1 MATAVGGPR
10 SALMDRLINK
20 SAAVRSEATIQSDV
34 RILLLD
40 PSLGLAEHDLD
51 VDLETPAGHGRRID
65 IEVGCTV
72 IEVKR
77 SLAAPA
83 AITAAREQLAGYVTT
98 RSSEMGQR
106 YVGILTDGQ
115 LWIAYHEVD
124 GDLREATQITTD
136 PGDGGAEELLRWL
149 EGVLATRRAIR
160 PTPIEIAE
168 RLGATSSSH
177 ALDYSTLA
185 AIYADG
191 KDLPT
196 VRLKREL
203 WVKLLRGALGTQFTD
218 SDELF
223 LEHTLLVNSAE
234 IIAHLVL
241 GLRAEDLAPATLLSG
256 DQFAV
261 AGLHGVVDRDFFDWV
276 LEVPGGEGYIASLAR
291 RLARFDWSAVEHDVL
306 KVLYESVISA
316 ETRKALGEYYTPDW
330 LANRIVSQVVTDPL
344 RQRVLDPS
352 CGSGTFLFYAVRR
365 FLAAADASGVT
376 LADAMAQVSSQVMGI
391 DLHPVAVALA
401 RVTYLLAL
409 GRERLNAPERGSLS
423 VPVYLG
429 DSLGWDQRD
438 DLLTVDYLVIP
449 TDTGDQLL
457 SGELRFADHLLA
469 NSASFD
475 DLVQALVDESGR
487 AAGKKINRLSEGTV
501 RRLAL
506 DAADLPDLNANFAR
520 LKELHEA
527 GRNHIWSYYIR
538 NAARPAWLARDENRV
553 DVLVGNPP
561 WLSYRY
567 MTAAMQQRFKSLAT
581 DRGFWHNETTATHQ
595 DLAGLF
601 IARAVERYLKTGGR
615 LAFVVP
621 NSVVDREYWA
631 GFRRGQF
638 DGANVAFTPS
648 WDLRR
653 IRPHLFPRS
662 SAVVFGT
669 RATSAQS
676 MPTTALIWT
685 GRAPHR
691 HAHVDAAAQLRQH
704 VGQLSVGSEDDERSP
719 YTKRFSNGAN
729 LFPRVLFRIE
739 DAPSTSLG
747 VPAGRIAVQSKR
759 SASEKQPWKGLPA
772 LTGVVESEFVWPTL
786 LGEQIVPFHMR
797 TPEQFVIPLTRA
809 GDILDGEHTKI
820 DGYPGLATWT
830 RAAETVWTTHGD
842 SKMTL
847 TDQIDHM
854 RKLTQQLPIPP
865 LRVAYTASGMH
876 VSAAL
881 VTDGA
886 AVIEHKLYW
895 AAVSSAS
902 EGHYLVGILNAPS
915 LTELVR
921 PLMSYG
927 KDERDI
933 DKTVWKLPI
942 PTYDPDDPVH
952 TEISQ
957 LSSDLATEVGQMTF
971 RSTNFVTIR
980 RDIRKHLTTSMA
992 GQRLDSLVSALLGV
1006 VDDPAPD
1013 ITVDLTF
1020 PAPTTTRLIRTISA
1034 APVPDVDIEIDVDC
1048 EFDSAGKVYLWG
1060 ALLTTPTAEPTYHA
1074 FGSPTADLDEKA
1086 LAAQFLHWLTDQ
1098 LTPIDGRTT
1107 RWFHYGSTEPR
1118 QLHRILGPAAQHILD
1133 LGIDV
1138 LDDVI
1143 RPDFYGPT
1151 GYGLKHLAPAAGAHW
1166 RSDGATG
1173 ADTYAWI
1180 DAARQGDT
1188 TAWDTLTAYNEDDV
1202 RALRALRMAI
1212 EQISEP
1218 GSTLE
1223 LTLLPTPHVEARP
1236 VQTPTHR

>member
-1 MATAVGGPR
+1 MPTVVGGPR
-10 SALMDRLINK
+10 AALMDRLLNK
-20 SAAVRSEATIQSDV
+20 AGAVRSEATIQSDV

-40 PSLGLAEHDLD
+40 PSLGLAEQDLD

-77 SLAAPA
+77 TLTAPA
-83 AITAAREQLAGYVTT
+83 AITAAREQLTGYVTT
-98 RSSEMGQR
+98 RTIEMGQR
-106 YVGILTDGQ
+106 YVGVLTDGR

-124 GDLREATQITTD
+124 GDLREATQITTGA
-136 PGDGGAEELLRWL
+136 GDAAAEELLRWL

-160 PTPIEIAE
+160 PTPTEIAK

-203 WVKLLRGALGTQFTD
+203 WVKLLRGALGTQFTA

-276 LEVPGGEGYIASLAR
+276 LEVPGGDGYIAALAR
-291 RLARFDWSAVEHDVL
+291 RLSRFDWSAVEHDVL

-344 RQRVLDPS
+344 NQRVLDPS

-365 FLAAADASGVT
+365 FLAAADASEVS
-376 LADAMAQVSSQVMGI
+376 LSDAMSQVSSQVIGI

-506 DAADLPDLNANFAR
+506 NPADLPDLNANFVR

-527 GRNHIWSYYIR
+527 GRDHIWSYYIR
-538 NAARPAWLARDENRV
+538 NVARPAWLGRDENRV
-553 DVLVGNPP
+553 EVLVGNPP

-567 MTAAMQQRFKSLAT
+567 MTPAMQQRFKSLAT

-638 DGANVAFTPS
+638 DGANVTFTPS

-669 RATSAQS
+669 RAKTAQP
-676 MPTTALIWT
+676 MPTDALIWT

-691 HAHVDAAAQLRQH
+691 HAHVDTAAQLRQH
-704 VGQLSVGSEDDERSP
+704 VDQLSVGSEDDERSP
-719 YTKRFSNGAN
+719 YAIRFSQGAN
-729 LFPRVLFRIE
+729 LVPRLMFRVE
-739 DAPSTSLG
+739 AAPTTGLG

-759 SASEKQPWKGLPA
+759 SASEKKPWKGLPS
-772 LTGVVESEFVWPTL
+772 LTGIVESEFVWPTL
-786 LGEQIVPFHMR
+786 LGEQIVPFHVR
-797 TPEQFVIPLTRA
+797 SPEKFVIPLTRT
-809 GDILDGEHTKI
+809 GDILDGEHPKI
-820 DGYPGLATWT
+820 DGYPGLAAWT
-830 RAAETVWTTHGD
+830 RTAEAVWTTHGD

-847 TDQIDHM
+847 AEQIDHM
-854 RKLTQQLPIPP
+854 RKLTQQLPVPP
-865 LRVAYTASGMH
+865 IRVAYAASGMH

-881 VTDGA
+881 VTESA
-886 AVIEHKLYW
+886 TVIEHALYW
-895 AAVSSAS
+895 AAVSTAS
-902 EGHYLVGILNAPS
+902 EGHYLVGILNTPS

-927 KDERDI
+927 KDERHI
-933 DKTVWKLPI
+933 DKAVWRLPI
-942 PTYDPDDPVH
+942 PTYDSADPVH

-957 LSSDLATEVGQMTF
+957 LSNDLATEIAQMSF
-971 RSTNFVTIR
+971 RSTNFVTVR
-980 RDIRKHLTTSMA
+980 RDIRKHLITSPA

-1006 VDDPAPD
+1006 DDDPAPP
-1013 ITVDLTF
+1013 TAVDLAL
-1020 PAPTTTRLIRTISA
+1020 PAPTTTRLIRTVA
-1034 APVPDVDIEIDVDC
+1034 TNPDADADTEIDIDC
-1048 EFDSAGKVYLWG
+1048 EFDSAGRVYLWG
-1060 ALLTTPTAEPTYHA
+1060 ALLATPTTEPTYRA
-1074 FGSPTADLDEKA
+1074 FGSSDANLDEYA
-1086 LAAQFLHWLTDQ
+1086 LAAQFLDWLTDQ
-1098 LTPIDGRTT
+1098 LTTGEGHTA
-1107 RWFHYGSTEPR
+1107 RWFHYSPTERR
-1118 QLHRILGPAAQHILD
+1118 QLHRIFGPDVQHILD
-1133 LGIDV
+1133 LGTDV
-1138 LDDVI
+1138 LDDII
-1143 RPDFYGPT
+1143 RPNFYGPA
-1151 GYGLKHLAPAAGAHW
+1151 GYSLKQLAPAAGAHW
-1166 RSDGATG
+1166 RTEGATG

-1188 TAWDTLTAYNEDDV
+1188 TAWETLTAYNEDDV
-1202 RALRALRMAI
+1202 RALRALRTAI
-1212 EQISEP
+1212 ALISEP

-1223 LTLLPTPHVEARP
+1223 LAQSTADAPR
-1236 VQTPTHR
+1236 

>member
-1 MATAVGGPR
+1 
-10 SALMDRLINK
+10 
-20 SAAVRSEATIQSDV
+20 
-34 RILLLD
+34 
-40 PSLGLAEHDLD
+40 
-51 VDLETPAGHGRRID
+51 
-65 IEVGCTV
+65 
-72 IEVKR
+72 
-77 SLAAPA
+77 
-83 AITAAREQLAGYVTT
+83 
-98 RSSEMGQR
+98 MGQR
-106 YVGILTDGQ
+106 YVGILTDGR
-115 LWIAYHEVD
+115 LWLAYHEVD
-124 GDLREATQITTD
+124 GELREATQISTALGNT
-136 PGDGGAEELLRWL
+136 GAEELLRWL

-160 PTPIEIAE
+160 PTPTEIAE

-185 AIYADG
+185 VIYADG

-276 LEVPGGEGYIASLAR
+276 LEVPGGEGYVASLAR
-291 RLARFDWSAVEHDVL
+291 RLSRFDWSAVEHDVL

-316 ETRKALGEYYTPDW
+316 QTRKALGEYYTPDW

-344 RQRVLDPS
+344 NQRVLDPS

-365 FLAAADASGVT
+365 FLAAADASGVS
-376 LADAMAQVSSQVMGI
+376 LSDAMAQVSSQVIGI

-409 GRERLNAPERGSLS
+409 GRERLNAPDRGSLS

-429 DSLGWDQRD
+429 DSLGWRPE
-438 DLLTVDYLVIP
+438 DLLTLDYLVIP
-449 TDTGDQLL
+449 TDTGEHLI
-457 SGELRFADHLLA
+457 SGELRFPNNLLA
-469 NSASFD
+469 NSANFD
-475 DLVQALVDESGR
+475 GIIQALVDESGR
-487 AAGKKINRLSEGTV
+487 AAGKKTSKLSEGTV
-501 RRLAL
+501 RLLVIRPE
-506 DAADLPDLNANFAR
+506 DLPDLNANFLR

-567 MTAAMQQRFKSLAT
+567 MTPDMQKRFKSLAT

-601 IARAVERYLKTGGR
+601 IARAVERYLKTGGS

-621 NSVVDREYWA
+621 NPVVDREYWA
-631 GFRRGQF
+631 GFRRGEF
-638 DGANVAFTPS
+638 DGAHVAFTAS

-669 RATSAQS
+669 RVLAAEK

-691 HAHVDAAAQLRQH
+691 HAHVDTATQLRQH
-704 VGQLSVGSEDDERSP
+704 VGELSVGSEDDERSP
-719 YTKRFSNGAN
+719 YAVRFSQGAN
-729 LFPRVLFRIE
+729 LVPRLMFRIE
-739 DAPSTSLG
+739 AAPTTGLG

-759 SASEKQPWKGLPA
+759 SASEKKPWKGLPA
-772 LTGVVESEFVWPTL
+772 LTGIVESEFVWPTL

-797 TPEQFVIPLTRA
+797 TPEQFVIPLTRT
-809 GDILDGEHTKI
+809 GDILNGEHPKI
-820 DGYPGLATWT
+820 DAYPGLAAWT
-830 RAAETVWTTHGD
+830 RTAEDVWTTQGD

-847 TDQIDHM
+847 AEQIDHI
-854 RKLTQQLPIPP
+854 RKLTQQLPVPP
-865 LRVAYTASGMH
+865 VRVVYAASGMH

-881 VTDGA
+881 VTDSA
-886 AVIEHKLYW
+886 VVIEHAVYW
-895 AAVSSAS
+895 AAVSTAG
-902 EGHYLVGILNAPS
+902 EGHYLVGILNTPS

-927 KDERDI
+927 KDERHI
-933 DKTVWKLPI
+933 DKAVWKLPI
-942 PTYDPDDPVH
+942 PTYDPADPVH

-957 LSSDLATEVGQMTF
+957 LSRDLVTEIGQMTF
-971 RSTNFVTIR
+971 RSSNFVTIR
-980 RDIRKHLTTSMA
+980 REIRKHLTTGLA

-1006 VDDPAPD
+1006 DDTASP
-1013 ITVDLTF
+1013 IVVDLAF
-1020 PAPTTTRLIRTISA
+1020 PVPTATRLIRTINA
-1034 APVPDVDIEIDVDC
+1034 NPIPDADIEIDIDC
-1048 EFDSAGKVYLWG
+1048 EFDSAGRVYLWG
-1060 ALLTTPTAEPTYHA
+1060 ALLTTPTTEPTYHA
-1074 FGSPTADLDEKA
+1074 FGSPEADLDENA
-1086 LAAQFLHWLTDQ
+1086 LAAQFLDWLTDQ
-1098 LTPIDGRTT
+1098 LTAEGHTA
-1107 RWFHYGSTEPR
+1107 RWFHYGPTERR
-1118 QLHRILGPAAQHILD
+1118 QLHRILGSAAQHILD
-1133 LGIDV
+1133 LGTDI
-1138 LDDVI
+1138 LDDII

-1151 GYGLKHLAPAAGAHW
+1151 GYSLKQLAPAAGAHW
-1166 RSDGATG
+1166 RTDGATG

-1188 TAWDTLTAYNEDDV
+1188 TVWDTLTAYNEDDV
-1202 RALRALRMAI
+1202 RALRALRTAI
-1212 EQISEP
+1212 GQINEP

-1223 LTLLPTPHVEARP
+1223 LTQPTADATR
-1236 VQTPTHR
+1236 

>member
-1 MATAVGGPR
+1 MATAVGGAR
-10 SALMDRLINK
+10 GALMDRLINK
-20 SAAVRSEATIQSDV
+20 SDAVRSEATIQSDV
-34 RILLLD
+34 RMVLLD
-40 PSLGLAEHDLD
+40 PELGLAEQDLD

-65 IEVGCTV
+65 VEVGCTV

-83 AITAAREQLAGYVTT
+83 AIAAARQQLAGYVTT

-106 YVGILTDGQ
+106 YVGILTDGR
-115 LWIAYHEVD
+115 LWMAYHEVD
-124 GDLREATQITTD
+124 GELREATQISTAS
-136 PGDGGAEELLRWL
+136 GDAGAEELLRWL
-149 EGVLATRRAIR
+149 EGVLATRRAIV

-168 RLGATSSSH
+168 RLGAMSSSH

-185 AIYADG
+185 AIYTVG

-276 LEVPGGEGYIASLAR
+276 LEVPGGEGYVASLAR
-291 RLARFDWSAVEHDVL
+291 RLSRFDWSAVEHDVL

-316 ETRKALGEYYTPDW
+316 QTRKALGEYYTPDW
-330 LANRIVSQVVTDPL
+330 LANRIVSQTVTDPL
-344 RQRVLDPS
+344 NQRVLDPS

-365 FLAAADASGVT
+365 FLAAADASGVS
-376 LADAMAQVSSQVMGI
+376 LADAMAQVSSQVIGI

-409 GRERLNAPERGSLS
+409 GRDRLNARERGSLS

-429 DSLGWDQRD
+429 DSLGWDQRE

-487 AAGKKINRLSEGTV
+487 AAGKKTNRLSEGTT

-506 DAADLPDLNANFAR
+506 DAADLPALNANFAR

-538 NAARPAWLARDENRV
+538 NAARPAWLGRDENRV

-567 MTAAMQQRFKSLAT
+567 MTTAMQQRFKSLAT
-581 DRGFWHNETTATHQ
+581 ERGFWHNETTATHQ

-601 IARAVERYLKTGGR
+601 IARAVERYLKTGGSF
-615 LAFVVP
+615 AFVVP
-621 NSVVDREYWA
+621 NSVVDREYWS

-638 DGANVAFTPS
+638 DGAHVAFSPS

-669 RATSAQS
+669 RTATAQP
-676 MPTTALIWT
+676 MPTTALVWT

-691 HAHVDAAAQLRQH
+691 HAHVETATQLRQH
-704 VGQLSVGSEDDERSP
+704 LGELSVGSEDDERSP
-719 YTKRFSNGAN
+719 YAARFSNGAN
-729 LFPRVLFRIE
+729 LYPRLLFRVE
-739 DAPSTSLG
+739 DAPSTGLG
-747 VPAGRIAVQSKR
+747 VPAGRVNVRSKR
-759 SASEKQPWKGLPA
+759 SATEKAPWKDAPE
-772 LTGVVESEFVWPTL
+772 LTGIVESEFVWPTL
-786 LGEQIVPFHMR
+786 LGEQIVPFR
-797 TPEQFVIPLTRA
+797 VLPAERFVLPLTNT
-809 GDILDGEHTKI
+809 GQLFDGEDPKI
-820 DGYPGLATWT
+820 DAYPGLAAWT
-830 RAAETVWTTHGD
+830 RAAEERWNAHRQSPTA
-842 SKMTL
+842 L
-847 TDQIDHM
+847 TDEINRM
-854 RKLTQQLPIPP
+854 KKLTQQLPISRT
-865 LRVAYTASGMH
+865 RVAYAKAGMH
-876 VSAAL
+876 VAAAV
-881 VTDGA
+881 VTDRRQL
-886 AVIEHKLYW
+886 IENKLYW
-895 AAVSSAS
+895 TAVTSED
-902 EGHYLVGILNAPS
+902 EGHYLVGVLNAPR

-933 DKTVWKLPI
+933 DKAVWKLPI
-942 PTYDPDDPVH
+942 PTYDPDDPIH
-952 TEISQ
+952 AEIAQLAHQLADEIS
-957 LSSDLATEVGQMTF
+957 AMAF
-971 RSTNFVTIR
+971 RSANFVTIR
-980 RDIRKHLTTSMA
+980 RDIRKYLTSSPT
-992 GQRLDSLVSALLGV
+992 GQRLDTLVGALLGV
-1006 VDDPAPD
+1006 DDDPALPA
-1013 ITVDLTF
+1013 VDLAF
-1020 PAPTTTRLIRTISA
+1020 PAPTTTRLIRTANTQPLTTA
-1034 APVPDVDIEIDVDC
+1034 AVEIDVDC
-1048 EFDSAGKVYLWG
+1048 EFDSDGKVYLWG
-1060 ALLTTPTAEPTYHA
+1060 ALLSTPTTEPTYYA
-1074 FGSPTADLDEKA
+1074 FSSPASDFDEHA
-1086 LAAQFLHWLTDQ
+1086 LATEFLVWITGQ
-1098 LTPIDGRTT
+1098 LTTHDDTT
-1107 RWFHYGSTEPR
+1107 AFWFHYGSTEPR
-1118 QLHRILGPAAQHILD
+1118 QLRRILGPAAHDVLAR
-1133 LGIDV
+1133 GIDV
-1138 LDDVI
+1138 LTDAI
-1143 RPDFYGPT
+1143 RPDFYGPV
-1151 GYGLKHLAPAAGAHW
+1151 GYSLKHLAPAAGAHW
-1166 RSDGATG
+1166 RAAGATG

-1180 DAARQGDT
+1180 GAARAGDT
-1188 TAWDTLTAYNEDDV
+1188 AAWDTLTGYNEDDV
-1202 RALRALRMAI
+1202 RALRALRTAI
-1212 EQISEP
+1212 AGMDAP
-1218 GSTLE
+1218 GSTLDLAPASE
-1223 LTLLPTPHVEARP
+1223 
-1236 VQTPTHR
+1236 

>member
-1 MATAVGGPR
+1 MSGTRTA
-10 SALMDRLINK
+10 LIDRLINK
-20 SAAVRSEATIQSDV
+20 SEAVRSEATIQSDV
-34 RILLLD
+34 RMLLLD
-40 PSLGLAEHDLD
+40 PDLGLVERDLH

-65 IEVGCTV
+65 VEVGCTV

-77 SLAAPA
+77 SLATPS
-83 AITAAREQLAGYVTT
+83 AITAAREQLTAYVVS
-98 RSSEMGQR
+98 RSAEMGQR
-106 YVGILTDGQ
+106 YVGILTDGR
-115 LWIAYHEVD
+115 LWLAYHEVD
-124 GDLREATQITTD
+124 GQLRVATKITTA
-136 PGDGGAEELLRWL
+136 PGDAGAEELLGWL
-149 EGVLATRRAIR
+149 EGVLATRRSIR
-160 PTPIEIAE
+160 PTPNEIAE

-185 AIYADG
+185 AIYAAG

-203 WVKLLRGALGTQFTD
+203 WAKLLRGALGTQFAD

-291 RLARFDWSAVEHDVL
+291 RLSRFDWSAVEHDVL

-316 ETRKALGEYYTPDW
+316 QTRKALGEYYTPDW
-330 LANRIVSQVVTDPL
+330 LANRIISQVVTDPL
-344 RQRVLDPS
+344 NQRVLDPS

-365 FLAAADASGVT
+365 FLAAADTSGVS
-376 LADAMAQVSSQVMGI
+376 LADAMAKVSSQVIGI

-409 GRERLNAPERGSLS
+409 GRERLNASERGSLS

-429 DSLGWDQRD
+429 DSLGWDQRE

-457 SGELRFADHLLA
+457 SGELRFADHLLSDSA
-469 NSASFD
+469 NFD

-487 AAGKKINRLSEGTV
+487 AAGKKTNRLSEGTV

-506 DAADLPDLNANFAR
+506 DAAYLPDLNANFVR

-538 NAARPAWLARDENRV
+538 NVARPAWLGRDENRV
-553 DVLVGNPP
+553 DILVGNPP

-601 IARAVERYLKTGGR
+601 IARAVERYLKSGGSF
-615 LAFVVP
+615 AFVVP

-638 DGANVAFTPS
+638 DGAHVAFTPS

-669 RATSAQS
+669 RTAAAKQ
-676 MPTTALIWT
+676 MPKNALIWT

-691 HAHVDAAAQLRQH
+691 HAHVETATQLRQH
-704 VGQLSVGSEDDERSP
+704 VGELSVGSEDDERSP
-719 YTKRFSNGAN
+719 YAARFSNGAN
-729 LFPRVLFRIE
+729 LFPRLLFRVE
-739 DAPSTSLG
+739 DAPTTGLG
-747 VPAGRIAVQSKR
+747 VPAGRKAMQSKR
-759 SASEKQPWKGLPA
+759 SAAEKQPWKGLPA
-772 LTGVVESEFVWPTL
+772 LTGIVESEFVWPTV
-786 LGEQIVPFHMR
+786 LGEQIVPFQMR
-797 TPEQFVIPLTRA
+797 QPEQFVIPLTRA
-809 GDILDGEHTKI
+809 GEIFNGEHSKI
-820 DGYPGLATWT
+820 DAYPGLAAWT
-830 RAAETVWTTHGD
+830 RAAEHLWTTHGD

-847 TDQIDHM
+847 TEQIDHM
-854 RKLTQQLPIPP
+854 RKLTQQLPVPP
-865 LRVAYTASGMH
+865 VRVAYAASGMH

-881 VTDGA
+881 VTDRGA
-886 AVIEHKLYW
+886 LIEHAVYW
-895 AAVSSAS
+895 AAVNTTS
-902 EGHYLVGILNAPS
+902 EGHYLVGILNTPS

-927 KDERDI
+927 KDERHI
-933 DKTVWKLPI
+933 DKAVWKLPI
-942 PTYDPDDPVH
+942 PTYDPNDPLH
-952 TEISQ
+952 TEIAQ
-957 LSSDLATEVGQMTF
+957 LACELADEVGALTF

-980 RDIRKHLTTSMA
+980 RDIRKHLSASPA
-992 GQRLDSLVSALLGV
+992 GQRLDNLVGTLLGA
-1006 VDDPAPD
+1006 DDNAAPPA
-1013 ITVDLTF
+1013 VDLAF
-1020 PAPTTTRLIRTISA
+1020 PSPTATRLIRTANTNLLPA
-1034 APVPDVDIEIDVDC
+1034 AAVQIDVDC
-1048 EFDSAGKVYLWG
+1048 EFDRDGRVYLWG
-1060 ALLTTPTAEPTYHA
+1060 ALLSTPTTGPTYHA
-1074 FGSPTADLDEKA
+1074 FGSSSQEFDETA
-1086 LAAQFLHWLTDQ
+1086 LATEFLAWITEHLNAGDESVA
-1098 LTPIDGRTT
+1098 
-1107 RWFHYGSTEPR
+1107 RWFHYGSTEPW
-1118 QLHRILGPAAQHILD
+1118 QLRRILGPAAR
-1133 LGIDV
+1133 DV
-1138 LDDVI
+1138 LACGTDVLTDSI
-1143 RPDFYGPT
+1143 RPDFYAPT
-1151 GYGLKHLAPAAGAHW
+1151 GYGLKQLAPAAGARW
-1166 RSDGATG
+1166 RTHGATG
-1173 ADTYAWI
+1173 SSTFDWIAEARTGDAEAWN
-1180 DAARQGDT
+1180 R
-1188 TAWDTLTAYNEDDV
+1188 LTEYNEDDV
-1202 RALRALRMAI
+1202 RALRVLRHAVAEI
-1212 EQISEP
+1212 DEV
-1218 GSTLE
+1218 GATLE
-1223 LTLLPTPHVEARP
+1223 LLQEPIAG
-1236 VQTPTHR
+1236 